1 MELCYYLLQYQKEA
15 AFVLA
20 AVHMDIV
27 EVNVALLRFTSYA
40 SPEMLSQHGFPG
52 SNFAGYNCTL
62 SHFPRR
68 FYCVAEVLVK
78 KSELGVAMF
87 KF

>member
-40 SPEMLSQHGFPG
+40 SPEMLNHI
-52 SNFAGYNCTL
+52 SNSGKGGNDL
-62 SHFPRR
+62 
-68 FYCVAEVLVK
+68 K
-78 KSELGVAMF
+78 KF
-87 KF
+87 